1 LTLPD
6 EYNKF
11 NTGKLVFARSDILGQ
26 KEDVKFSEGEY
37 MRGSKKRTRF
47 AFFLGITLSA
57 MSLVSCQRDD
67 SSLKADSVLL
77 NGKIITV
84 DGADSVA
91 QAVAIKAGKIIS
103 VGPTANIK
111 KMAGPQTQ
119 VIDLKGL
126 TATPGLIDSH
136 LHFDGSTLLYALD
149 LNYPRVKRIPDM
161 VAVVKEKV
169 AALKP
174 GDWVIGS
181 GWDEGKIEGHRYVY
195 ARDIDPAT
203 PENPGWF
210 APGMGHYGLAN
221 SYALKLA
228 NITSETPDPPG
239 GKIDRFP
246 DGTPTGI
253 LKETAMGLVT
263 RLLPP
268 LTKEQTKDAL
278 IKMVEEFHKNGMT
291 AAKDGGIDLGK
302 WNLYQELLAEDK
314 LQVRMFGLWFGGQ
327 TLDSVQRVAARVGAF
342 SKPYLSTGD
351 DRLIS
356 GGIKLWFDG
365 SGGGRT
371 AWVYKEWNLNFRD
384 VDTGNTGF
392 PAIEPEA
399 FRQMV
404 KLCHDLGLHVA
415 VHAIG
420 DRAIDWT
427 LDTFDQVLKENPIVG
442 LRHSIIH
449 CNIPTD
455 RAIEL
460 MAEMQRKYD
469 AGIPELQAPFMWD
482 IGDTYAGNFG
492 PERCLR
498 FMPLKTYLDKK
509 IIWGGGSDWD
519 VTPFEAKY
527 GIWASLTR
535 RPMIGTYGASPYGTE
550 QSVDVRSALRSYTI
564 WNARQLFLEDKVGS
578 IEAGKYADIAVW
590 DKDLYTIPVDEIKDM
605 ECQLT
610 LVEGKIVYTR
620 PGTRIIVSPGS

>member
-1 LTLPD
+1 MRMKPKAGLLSSLGLAFSILTL
-6 EYNKF
+6 
-11 NTGKLVFARSDILGQ
+11 L
-26 KEDVKFSEGEY
+26 
-37 MRGSKKRTRF
+37 
-47 AFFLGITLSA
+47 
-57 MSLVSCQRDD
+57 SCQAVDR
-67 SSLKADSVLL
+67 SLEADSILI

-84 DGADSVA
+84 DAKDTIA
-91 QAVAIKAGKIIS
+91 QAAAIKAGKIVS
-103 VGPTANIK
+103 VGPTKSIRK
-111 KMAGPQTQ
+111 LAGPGTQ
-119 VIDLKGL
+119 VIDLRGL

-136 LHFDGSTLLYALD
+136 IHFDGSTLLYALD

-161 VAVVKEKV
+161 VALVKEKV

-174 GDWVIGS
+174 GEWVLGA
-181 GWDEGKIEGHRYVY
+181 GWDEGKIEEHRYVY

-203 PENPGWF
+203 PDNPGWF

-228 NITSETPDPPG
+228 NITKETPDPPG

-246 DGTPTGI
+246 DGTPTGV
-253 LKETAMGLVT
+253 LKETAMGLVM
-263 RLLPP
+263 RLIPR
-268 LTKEQTKDAL
+268 LTKEQTKAAL
-278 IKMVEEFHKNGMT
+278 IKMIGEFNSNGMT

-302 WNLYQELLAEDK
+302 WNLYQELLAENT
-314 LQVRMFGLWFGGQ
+314 LNVRMFVLWFGG
-327 TLDSVQRVAARVGAF
+327 TTVDSVRNVTARVAPF
-342 SKPYLSTGD
+342 SKPYISSGD

-371 AWVYKEWNLNFRD
+371 AWVYKEWNVNFTD

-392 PAIEPEA
+392 TAIEPET

-404 KLCHDLGLHVA
+404 KICHDMGLHVA

-427 LDTFDQVLKENPIVG
+427 LDTFEQVLKDNPVRG
-442 LRHSIIH
+442 LRHSVIH

-455 RAIEL
+455 RAIEM
-460 MAEMQRKYD
+460 MAEMQRTWD
-469 AGIPELQAPFMWD
+469 AGIPELQASFMWD

-498 FMPLKTYLDKK
+498 FMPLRTFLEKK

-527 GIWASLTR
+527 GIWASMTR
-535 RPMIGTYGASPYGTE
+535 RPMMGTYGANPYGTE
-550 QSVDVRSALRSYTI
+550 QAVDVRSALRSYTI

-578 IEAGKYADIAVW
+578 IEVGKYADIAVW
-590 DKDLYTIPVDEIKDM
+590 DKDLYSVPADEIKDM

-610 LVEGKIVYTR
+610 LVEGKIVFTR
-620 PGTRIIVSPGS
+620 PGTRVTVSAGN

>member
-1 LTLPD
+1 MKGQKQKKAHLILSLALSIPVLTL
-6 EYNKF
+6 
-11 NTGKLVFARSDILGQ
+11 L
-26 KEDVKFSEGEY
+26 
-37 MRGSKKRTRF
+37 
-47 AFFLGITLSA
+47 
-57 MSLVSCQRDD
+57 SCQGIDR
-67 SSLKADSVLL
+67 SIEADSVLV

-84 DGADSVA
+84 DAKDRIA

-103 VGPTANIK
+103 VGTTKNIK
-111 KMAGPQTQ
+111 RMTGPGTQ

-161 VAVVKEKV
+161 VELVKGKV

-174 GDWVIGS
+174 GEWVVGA
-181 GWDEGKIEGHRYVY
+181 GWDEGKIEEHRYVY
-195 ARDIDPAT
+195 AQDIDPAT
-203 PENPGWF
+203 PDNPGWF

-221 SYALKLA
+221 SSALKLA
-228 NITSETPDPPG
+228 NITKETPDPPG

-263 RLLPP
+263 RLIPP

-278 IKMVEEFHKNGMT
+278 IRMIEEFNKNGMT
-291 AAKDGGIDLGK
+291 AGKDGGIDLAK
-302 WNLYQELLAEDK
+302 WNLYQDLLAEDK
-314 LQVRMFGLWFGGQ
+314 LHVRMFVLWFGGR
-327 TLDSVQRVAARVGAF
+327 TLDGLQKVADRVGPF

-371 AWVYKEWNLNFRD
+371 AWVYKEWNINFKD
-384 VDTGNTGF
+384 VDTGNYGF
-392 PAIEPEA
+392 TAIEPEA
-399 FRQMV
+399 FRKMV
-404 KLCHDLGLHVA
+404 KICHDLGLHVA

-427 LDTFDQVLKENPIVG
+427 LDTFDLVLKENPIHG

-498 FMPLKTYLDKK
+498 FMPLKTYLEKK

-527 GIWASLTR
+527 GIWASMTR
-535 RPMIGTYGASPYGTE
+535 RPMMGTYGSHPYGTE
-550 QSVDVRSALRSYTI
+550 QGVDVRSALRSYTI

-578 IEAGKYADIAVW
+578 IEVGKYADIAVW
-590 DKDLYTIPVDEIKDM
+590 DKDLYSIPTDEIKEM

-610 LVEGKIVYTR
+610 LVEGKIVYTN
-620 PGTRIIVSPGS
+620 PNTRIIVSPKI

>member
-1 LTLPD
+1 MKGQKQKKAHLILSLALSIPVLTL
-6 EYNKF
+6 
-11 NTGKLVFARSDILGQ
+11 L
-26 KEDVKFSEGEY
+26 
-37 MRGSKKRTRF
+37 
-47 AFFLGITLSA
+47 
-57 MSLVSCQRDD
+57 SCQSIDR
-67 SSLKADSVLL
+67 SIEADSVLV

-84 DGADSVA
+84 DAKDRIA

-103 VGPTANIK
+103 VGTTKNIK
-111 KMAGPQTQ
+111 RMTGPGTQ

-161 VAVVKEKV
+161 VELVKGKV

-174 GDWVIGS
+174 GEWVVGA
-181 GWDEGKIEGHRYVY
+181 GWDEGKIEEHRYVY
-195 ARDIDPAT
+195 AQDIDPAT
-203 PENPGWF
+203 PDNPGWF

-221 SYALKLA
+221 SSALKLA
-228 NITSETPDPPG
+228 NITKETPDPPG

-263 RLLPP
+263 RLIPP

-278 IKMVEEFHKNGMT
+278 IRMIEEFNKNGMT
-291 AAKDGGIDLGK
+291 AGKDGGIDLAK
-302 WNLYQELLAEDK
+302 WNLYQDLLAEDK
-314 LQVRMFGLWFGGQ
+314 LHVRMFVLWFGGR
-327 TLDSVQRVAARVGAF
+327 TLDGLQKVADRVGPF

-371 AWVYKEWNLNFRD
+371 AWVYKEWNINFKD
-384 VDTGNTGF
+384 VDTGNYGF
-392 PAIEPEA
+392 TAIEPEA
-399 FRQMV
+399 FRKMV
-404 KLCHDLGLHVA
+404 KICHDLGLHVA

-427 LDTFDQVLKENPIVG
+427 LDTFDLVLKENPIHG

-498 FMPLKTYLDKK
+498 FMPLKTYLEKK

-527 GIWASLTR
+527 GIWASMTR
-535 RPMIGTYGASPYGTE
+535 RPMMGTYGSHPYGTE
-550 QSVDVRSALRSYTI
+550 QGVDVRSALRSYTI

-578 IEAGKYADIAVW
+578 IEVGKYADIAVW
-590 DKDLYTIPVDEIKDM
+590 DKDLYSIPTDEIKEM

-610 LVEGKIVYTR
+610 LVEGKIVYTN
-620 PGTRIIVSPGS
+620 PNTRIIVSPKI

>member
-1 LTLPD
+1 MKGQKQKKAHLILSLALSIPVLTL
-6 EYNKF
+6 
-11 NTGKLVFARSDILGQ
+11 L
-26 KEDVKFSEGEY
+26 
-37 MRGSKKRTRF
+37 
-47 AFFLGITLSA
+47 
-57 MSLVSCQRDD
+57 SCQGIDR
-67 SSLKADSVLL
+67 SIEADSVLV

-84 DGADSVA
+84 DAKDRIA

-103 VGPTANIK
+103 VGTTKNIK
-111 KMAGPQTQ
+111 RMTGPGTQ

-161 VAVVKEKV
+161 VELVKGKV

-174 GDWVIGS
+174 GEWVVGA
-181 GWDEGKIEGHRYVY
+181 GWDEGKIEEHRYVY
-195 ARDIDPAT
+195 AQDIDPAT
-203 PENPGWF
+203 PDNPGWF

-221 SYALKLA
+221 SSALKLA
-228 NITSETPDPPG
+228 KITKETPDPPG

-263 RLLPP
+263 RLIPP

-278 IKMVEEFHKNGMT
+278 IRMIEEFNKNGMT
-291 AAKDGGIDLGK
+291 AGKDGGIDLAK
-302 WNLYQELLAEDK
+302 WNLYQDLLAEDK
-314 LQVRMFGLWFGGQ
+314 LHVRMFVLWFGGR
-327 TLDSVQRVAARVGAF
+327 TLDGLQKVADRVGPF

-371 AWVYKEWNLNFRD
+371 AWVYKEWNINFKD
-384 VDTGNTGF
+384 VDTGNYGF
-392 PAIEPEA
+392 TAIEPEA
-399 FRQMV
+399 FRKMV
-404 KLCHDLGLHVA
+404 KICHDLGLHVA

-427 LDTFDQVLKENPIVG
+427 LDTFDLVLKENPIHG

-460 MAEMQRKYD
+460 MVEMQRKYD

-492 PERCLR
+492 LERCLR
-498 FMPLKTYLDKK
+498 FMPLKTYLEKK

-527 GIWASLTR
+527 GIWASMTR
-535 RPMIGTYGASPYGTE
+535 RPMMGTYGEYPYGTE
-550 QSVDVRSALRSYTI
+550 QGVDVRSALRSYTI

-578 IEAGKYADIAVW
+578 IEVGKYADIAVW
-590 DKDLYTIPVDEIKDM
+590 DKDLYSIPTDEIKEM

-610 LVEGKIVYTR
+610 LVEGKIVYTK
-620 PGTRIIVSPGS
+620 PNTRIVVSPKS

>member
-1 LTLPD
+1 MKGQKQKKAHLILSLALSIPVLTL
-6 EYNKF
+6 
-11 NTGKLVFARSDILGQ
+11 L
-26 KEDVKFSEGEY
+26 
-37 MRGSKKRTRF
+37 
-47 AFFLGITLSA
+47 
-57 MSLVSCQRDD
+57 SCQSIDR
-67 SSLKADSVLL
+67 SIEADSVLV

-84 DGADSVA
+84 DAKDRIA

-103 VGPTANIK
+103 VGTTKNIK
-111 KMAGPQTQ
+111 RMTGPGTQ

-161 VAVVKEKV
+161 VELVKGKV

-174 GDWVIGS
+174 GEWVVGA
-181 GWDEGKIEGHRYVY
+181 GWDEGKIEEHRYVY
-195 ARDIDPAT
+195 AQDIDPAT
-203 PENPGWF
+203 PDNPGWF

-221 SYALKLA
+221 SSALKLA
-228 NITSETPDPPG
+228 NITKETPDPPG

-263 RLLPP
+263 RLIPP

-278 IKMVEEFHKNGMT
+278 IRMIEEFNKNGMT
-291 AAKDGGIDLGK
+291 ASKDGGIDLAK
-302 WNLYQELLAEDK
+302 WNLYQDLLAEDK
-314 LQVRMFGLWFGGQ
+314 LHVRMFVLWFGGR
-327 TLDSVQRVAARVGAF
+327 TLDGLQKVADRVGPF

-371 AWVYKEWNLNFRD
+371 AWVYKEWNINFKD
-384 VDTGNTGF
+384 VDTGNYGF
-392 PAIEPEA
+392 TAIEPEA
-399 FRQMV
+399 FRKMV
-404 KLCHDLGLHVA
+404 KICHDLGLHVA

-427 LDTFDQVLKENPIVG
+427 LDTFDLVLKENPIHG

-460 MAEMQRKYD
+460 MVEMQRKYD

-498 FMPLKTYLDKK
+498 FMPLKTYLEKK

-527 GIWASLTR
+527 GIWASMTR
-535 RPMIGTYGASPYGTE
+535 RPMMGTYGEYPYGTE
-550 QSVDVRSALRSYTI
+550 QGVDVRSALRSYTI

-578 IEAGKYADIAVW
+578 IEVGKYADIAVW
-590 DKDLYTIPVDEIKDM
+590 DKDLYSIPTDEIKEM

-610 LVEGKIVYTR
+610 LVEGKIVYTK
-620 PGTRIIVSPGS
+620 PNTRIVVSPKS

>member
-1 LTLPD
+1 MKGQKQKKAHLILSLALSIPVLTL
-6 EYNKF
+6 
-11 NTGKLVFARSDILGQ
+11 L
-26 KEDVKFSEGEY
+26 
-37 MRGSKKRTRF
+37 
-47 AFFLGITLSA
+47 
-57 MSLVSCQRDD
+57 SCQSIDR
-67 SSLKADSVLL
+67 SIEADSVLV

-84 DGADSVA
+84 DAKDRIA

-103 VGPTANIK
+103 VGTTKNIK
-111 KMAGPQTQ
+111 RMTGPGTQ

-161 VAVVKEKV
+161 VELVKGKV

-174 GDWVIGS
+174 GEWVVGA
-181 GWDEGKIEGHRYVY
+181 GWDEGKIEEHRYVY
-195 ARDIDPAT
+195 AQDIDPAT
-203 PENPGWF
+203 PDNPGWF

-221 SYALKLA
+221 SSALKLA
-228 NITSETPDPPG
+228 NITKETPDPPG

-263 RLLPP
+263 RLIPP

-278 IKMVEEFHKNGMT
+278 IRMIEEFNKNGMT
-291 AAKDGGIDLGK
+291 AGKDGGIDLAK
-302 WNLYQELLAEDK
+302 WNLYQDLLAEDK
-314 LQVRMFGLWFGGQ
+314 LHVRMFVLWFGGR
-327 TLDSVQRVAARVGAF
+327 TLDGLQKVADRVGPF

-371 AWVYKEWNLNFRD
+371 AWVYKEWNINFKD
-384 VDTGNTGF
+384 VDTGNFGF
-392 PAIEPEA
+392 TAIEPEA
-399 FRQMV
+399 FRKMV
-404 KLCHDLGLHVA
+404 KICHDLGLHVA

-427 LDTFDQVLKENPIVG
+427 LDTFDLVLKENPIHG

-498 FMPLKTYLDKK
+498 FMPLKTYLEKK

-527 GIWASLTR
+527 GIWASMTR
-535 RPMIGTYGASPYGTE
+535 RPMMGTYGSHPYGTE
-550 QSVDVRSALRSYTI
+550 QGVDVRSALRSYTI

-578 IEAGKYADIAVW
+578 IEVGKYADIAVW
-590 DKDLYTIPVDEIKDM
+590 DKDLYSIPTDEIKEM

-610 LVEGKIVYTR
+610 LVEGKIVYTN
-620 PGTRIIVSPGS
+620 PNTRIIVSPKI

>member
-1 LTLPD
+1 MKGQKQKKAHLILSLALSIPVLTL
-6 EYNKF
+6 
-11 NTGKLVFARSDILGQ
+11 L
-26 KEDVKFSEGEY
+26 
-37 MRGSKKRTRF
+37 
-47 AFFLGITLSA
+47 
-57 MSLVSCQRDD
+57 SCQSIDR
-67 SSLKADSVLL
+67 SIEADSVLV

-84 DGADSVA
+84 DAKDRIA

-103 VGPTANIK
+103 VGTTKNIK
-111 KMAGPQTQ
+111 RMTGPGTQ

-161 VAVVKEKV
+161 VELVKGKV

-174 GDWVIGS
+174 GEWVVGA
-181 GWDEGKIEGHRYVY
+181 GWDEGKIEEHRYVY
-195 ARDIDPAT
+195 AQDIDPAT
-203 PENPGWF
+203 PDNPGWF

-221 SYALKLA
+221 SSALKLA
-228 NITSETPDPPG
+228 NITKETPDPPG

-263 RLLPP
+263 RLIPP

-278 IKMVEEFHKNGMT
+278 IRMIEEFNKNGMT
-291 AAKDGGIDLGK
+291 AGKDGGIDLAK
-302 WNLYQELLAEDK
+302 WNLYQDLLAEDK
-314 LQVRMFGLWFGGQ
+314 LHVRMFVLWFGGR
-327 TLDSVQRVAARVGAF
+327 TLDGLQKVADRVGPF

-371 AWVYKEWNLNFRD
+371 AWVYKEWNINFKD
-384 VDTGNTGF
+384 VDTGNYGF
-392 PAIEPEA
+392 TAIEPEA
-399 FRQMV
+399 FRKMV
-404 KLCHDLGLHVA
+404 KICHDLGLHVA

-427 LDTFDQVLKENPIVG
+427 LDTFDLVLKENPIHG

-492 PERCLR
+492 LERCLR
-498 FMPLKTYLDKK
+498 FMPLKTYLEKK

-527 GIWASLTR
+527 GIWASMTR
-535 RPMIGTYGASPYGTE
+535 RPMMGTYGEYPYGTE
-550 QSVDVRSALRSYTI
+550 QGVDVRSALRSYTI

-578 IEAGKYADIAVW
+578 IEVGKYADIAVW
-590 DKDLYTIPVDEIKDM
+590 DKDLYSIPTDEIKEM

-610 LVEGKIVYTR
+610 LVEGKIVYTK
-620 PGTRIIVSPGS
+620 PNTRIVVSPKS

>member
-1 LTLPD
+1 MKGQKQKKAHLILSLALSIPVLTL
-6 EYNKF
+6 
-11 NTGKLVFARSDILGQ
+11 L
-26 KEDVKFSEGEY
+26 
-37 MRGSKKRTRF
+37 
-47 AFFLGITLSA
+47 
-57 MSLVSCQRDD
+57 SCQSIDR
-67 SSLKADSVLL
+67 SIEADSVLV

-84 DGADSVA
+84 DAKDRIA

-103 VGPTANIK
+103 VGTTKNIK
-111 KMAGPQTQ
+111 RMTGPGTQ

-161 VAVVKEKV
+161 VELVKGKV

-174 GDWVIGS
+174 GEWVVGA
-181 GWDEGKIEGHRYVY
+181 GWDEGKIEEHRYVY
-195 ARDIDPAT
+195 AQDIDPAT
-203 PENPGWF
+203 PDNPGWF

-221 SYALKLA
+221 SSALKLA
-228 NITSETPDPPG
+228 NITKETPDPPG

-263 RLLPP
+263 RLIPP

-278 IKMVEEFHKNGMT
+278 IRMIEEFNKNGMT
-291 AAKDGGIDLGK
+291 AGKDGGIDLAK
-302 WNLYQELLAEDK
+302 WNLYQDLLAEDK
-314 LQVRMFGLWFGGQ
+314 LHVRMFVLWFGGR
-327 TLDSVQRVAARVGAF
+327 TLDGLQKVADRVGPF

-371 AWVYKEWNLNFRD
+371 AWVYKEWNINFKD
-384 VDTGNTGF
+384 VDTGNYGF
-392 PAIEPEA
+392 TAIEPEA
-399 FRQMV
+399 FRKMV
-404 KLCHDLGLHVA
+404 KICHDLGLHVA

-427 LDTFDQVLKENPIVG
+427 LDTFDLVLKENPIHG

-460 MAEMQRKYD
+460 MVEMQRKYD

-492 PERCLR
+492 LERCLR
-498 FMPLKTYLDKK
+498 FMPLKTYLEKK

-527 GIWASLTR
+527 GIWASMTR
-535 RPMIGTYGASPYGTE
+535 RPMMGTYGSHPYGTE
-550 QSVDVRSALRSYTI
+550 QGVDVRSALRSYTI

-578 IEAGKYADIAVW
+578 IEVGKYADIAVW
-590 DKDLYTIPVDEIKDM
+590 DKDLYSIPTDEIKEM

-610 LVEGKIVYTR
+610 LVEGKIVYTK
-620 PGTRIIVSPGS
+620 PNTRIVVSPKS

>member
-1 LTLPD
+1 M
-6 EYNKF
+6 NIW
-11 NTGKLVFARSDILGQ
+11 R
-26 KEDVKFSEGEY
+26 GEY
-37 MRGSKKRTRF
+37 MKGQKQKK
-47 AFFLGITLSA
+47 AHLILSLALSIPVLTL
-57 MSLVSCQRDD
+57 LSCQSIDR
-67 SSLKADSVLL
+67 SIEADSVLV

-84 DGADSVA
+84 DAKDRIA

-103 VGPTANIK
+103 VGTTKNIK
-111 KMAGPQTQ
+111 RMTGPGTQ

-161 VAVVKEKV
+161 VELVKGKV

-174 GDWVIGS
+174 GEWVVGA
-181 GWDEGKIEGHRYVY
+181 GWDEGKIEEHRYVY
-195 ARDIDPAT
+195 AQDIDPAT
-203 PENPGWF
+203 PDNPGWF

-221 SYALKLA
+221 SSALKLA
-228 NITSETPDPPG
+228 NITKETPDPPG

-263 RLLPP
+263 RLIPP

-278 IKMVEEFHKNGMT
+278 IRMIEEFNKNGMT
-291 AAKDGGIDLGK
+291 AGKDGGIDLAK
-302 WNLYQELLAEDK
+302 WNLYQDLLAEDK
-314 LQVRMFGLWFGGQ
+314 LHVRMFVLWFGGR
-327 TLDSVQRVAARVGAF
+327 TLDGLQKVADRVGPF

-371 AWVYKEWNLNFRD
+371 AWVYKEWNINFKD
-384 VDTGNTGF
+384 VDTGNYGF
-392 PAIEPEA
+392 TAIEPEA
-399 FRQMV
+399 FRKMV
-404 KLCHDLGLHVA
+404 KICHDLGLHVA

-427 LDTFDQVLKENPIVG
+427 LDTFDLVLKENPIHG

-498 FMPLKTYLDKK
+498 FMPLKTYLEKK

-527 GIWASLTR
+527 GIWASMTR
-535 RPMIGTYGASPYGTE
+535 RPMMGTYGSHPYGTE
-550 QSVDVRSALRSYTI
+550 QGVDVRSALRSYTI

-578 IEAGKYADIAVW
+578 IEVGKYADIAVW
-590 DKDLYTIPVDEIKDM
+590 DKDLYSIPTDEIKEM

-610 LVEGKIVYTR
+610 LVEGKIVYTN
-620 PGTRIIVSPGS
+620 PNTRIIVSPKI

>member
-1 LTLPD
+1 MKGQKQKKAHLILSLALSIPVLTL
-6 EYNKF
+6 
-11 NTGKLVFARSDILGQ
+11 L
-26 KEDVKFSEGEY
+26 
-37 MRGSKKRTRF
+37 
-47 AFFLGITLSA
+47 
-57 MSLVSCQRDD
+57 SCQSIDR
-67 SSLKADSVLL
+67 SIEADSVLV

-84 DGADSVA
+84 DAKDRIA

-103 VGPTANIK
+103 VGTTKNIK
-111 KMAGPQTQ
+111 RMTGPGTQ

-161 VAVVKEKV
+161 VELVKGKV

-174 GDWVIGS
+174 GEWVVGA
-181 GWDEGKIEGHRYVY
+181 GWDEGKIEEHRYVY
-195 ARDIDPAT
+195 AQDIDPAT
-203 PENPGWF
+203 PDNPGWF

-221 SYALKLA
+221 SSALKLA
-228 NITSETPDPPG
+228 KITKETPDPPG

-263 RLLPP
+263 RLIPP

-278 IKMVEEFHKNGMT
+278 IRMIEEFNKNGMT
-291 AAKDGGIDLGK
+291 AGKDGGIDLAK
-302 WNLYQELLAEDK
+302 WNLYQDLLAEDK
-314 LQVRMFGLWFGGQ
+314 LHVRMFVLWFGGR
-327 TLDSVQRVAARVGAF
+327 TLDGLQKVADRVGPF

-371 AWVYKEWNLNFRD
+371 AWVYKEWNINFKD
-384 VDTGNTGF
+384 VDTGNYGF
-392 PAIEPEA
+392 TAIEPEA
-399 FRQMV
+399 FRKMV
-404 KLCHDLGLHVA
+404 KICHDLGLHVA

-427 LDTFDQVLKENPIVG
+427 LDTFDLVLKENPIHG

-460 MAEMQRKYD
+460 MVEMQRKYD

-498 FMPLKTYLDKK
+498 FMPLKTYLEKK
-509 IIWGGGSDWD
+509 IIWGGGSDWN
-519 VTPFEAKY
+519 VTPFEAQY
-527 GIWASLTR
+527 GIWASMTR
-535 RPMIGTYGASPYGTE
+535 RPMMGTYGSHPYGTE
-550 QSVDVRSALRSYTI
+550 QCVDVRSALRSYTI
-564 WNARQLFLEDKVGS
+564 WNARQLFLEDKIGS
-578 IEAGKYADIAVW
+578 IEVGKYADIAVW
-590 DKDLYTIPVDEIKDM
+590 DKDLYSIPTDEIKDM

-610 LVEGKIVYTR
+610 LVEGKIVYTN
-620 PGTRIIVSPGS
+620 PNTRIIVSPKS